1 MLFDS
6 HCHLTDEKFASDLP
20 DVLRRARDRGV
31 ERIVCIASDLQDS
44 RRVATLVHGERGVW
58 GTAGIHPHEAAS
70 AGPGAVDEVRELG
83 RSHPGIVA
91 IGETGL
97 DFFYENSPRRE
108 QIGLFEEHVALAR
121 ELDLPVIVHSRSAD
135 EETGRVI
142 SEAGDGVRGVLHCFS
157 GGPALLEMAL
167 HLDWYVSFAG
177 IVSFKKFGDQKSVR
191 RVPRERLLIETDAP
205 YLAPVPKRGKRNEPA
220 FVRYVC
226 DAVALIRDESP
237 DTVAAYTTENA
248 LRLYGLPAQHPSS
261 PR

>member
-1 MLFDS
+1 MMLFDS
-6 HCHLTDEKFASDLP
+6 HCHLTDEKFAPDLP

-31 ERIVCIASDLQDS
+31 ERIVCIASDLHDS
-44 RRVATLVHGERGVW
+44 RRVANLVEREAGIW
-58 GTAGIHPHEAAS
+58 GTAGIHPHEADS
-70 AGPGAVDEVRELG
+70 VGPNDLEEVREMA

-97 DFFYENSPRRE
+97 DFYYDNSPRRE
-108 QIGLFEEHVALAR
+108 QIDLFEEHVALSR
-121 ELDLPVIVHSRSAD
+121 ELDLPLVVHSRSAD

-142 SEAGDGVRGVLHCFS
+142 SEVGDGVRGVLHCFS

-167 HLDWYVSFAG
+167 DLDWYVSFAG
-177 IVSFKKFGDQKSVR
+177 IVSFKKFDDQQSVL

-205 YLAPVPKRGKRNEPA
+205 YLAPVPQRGKRNEPA

-248 LRLYGLPAQHPSS
+248 LRLYGLPA
-261 PR
+261 